1 MRLHASRAGVALLAG
16 ASLVASSSGECCM
29 SRLHERKRGSMVS
42 AALYPHSHHANLP
55 IVMSTNHYTYSA
67 FSSSAA
73 ESIASRTPALA
84 QCRHPAPKSRAA
96 AGMPLTMAESRG
108 VLGDLGKMASAL
120 ALSALL
126 VLPSPAAQILKKC
139 FL

>member
-1 MRLHASRAGVALLAG
+1 
-16 ASLVASSSGECCM
+16 
-29 SRLHERKRGSMVS
+29 
-42 AALYPHSHHANLP
+42 
-55 IVMSTNHYTYSA
+55 
-67 FSSSAA
+67 
-73 ESIASRTPALA
+73 
-84 QCRHPAPKSRAA
+84 
-96 AGMPLTMAESRG
+96 MPLTMAESRG